1 MVYKKVWSD
10 FHIKKQTQL
19 FNYLVKTYKNLDID
33 TFINVKKK
41 DLAKI
46 IATNDNW
53 GQSNKMHLYF
63 MISRF
68 LDINHKN
75 DKFVKIYAQHGHDLQ
90 LKIETEAG
98 ENKLDAK
105 ELENYRDYDY
115 FKKILYNIPDEED
128 TLKRN
133 YERLLLSL
141 LILQPPLRT
150 SFYRTATFI
159 TNMKANNG
167 SDNYILINKK
177 KKEVTYIVNDDKA
190 SNYKVYKTHPELS
203 FIKIELQE
211 LADFIID
218 SLSRYPRKFLFENL
232 QTGESLE
239 DNAIL
244 KKLRDITELPAINF
258 QIMRSVFITHHH
270 KLHPTHNEKKKLAFM
285 MRHSVDTASKNY
297 NKVFASTKDEPNAEL
312 EKEIEEVKIENSK
325 LKDDLKD
332 VSEQCDDIKQH
343 CKNAFQ
349 PDDRLF
355 IKRRADVIYR
365 YNQKGVTPKDSTMDK
380 YKIVYNNVSQLY
392 Q

>member
-1 MVYKKVWSD
+1 MVYKKTWSD
-10 FHIKKQTQL
+10 FHIRKQTQL
-19 FNYLVKTYKNLDID
+19 FNYLVKTFKNLDID

-46 IATNDNW
+46 IEKNEKW
-53 GQSNKMHLYF
+53 GDSNKMHLYF

-75 DKFVKIYAQHGHDLQ
+75 YKFIKVYAQHGHDLQ
-90 LKIETEAG
+90 VKIENEAG
-98 ENKLDAK
+98 ENKLDEK
-105 ELENYRDYDY
+105 ELQNYRDYSY
-115 FKKILYNIPDEED
+115 FHKILDNIPDEED

-159 TNMKANNG
+159 TNLKNNNG
-167 SDNYILINKK
+167 SDNYILINKAK
-177 KKEVTYIVNDDKA
+177 KQVTYIVNDDKA

-203 FIKIELQE
+203 FIKIESQE

-218 SLSRYPRKFLFENL
+218 SLSRYPRSFLFENPG
-232 QTGESLE
+232 TGESLE

-244 KKLRDITELPAINF
+244 KKLRDITALPAINF
-258 QIMRSVFITHHH
+258 QIMRSVYITHHH
-270 KLHPTHNEKKKLAFM
+270 KLHPTHNDKKKLSYM

-297 NKVFASTKDEPNAEL
+297 NKVFESTKDEPNAEL
-312 EKEIEEVKIENSK
+312 ENQIAEAKIENVK
-325 LKDDLKD
+325 LKSELKD
-332 VSEQCDDIKQH
+332 VSEQCQNVKEH

-349 PDDRLF
+349 PDDKLY
-355 IKRRADVIYR
+355 IKRRSDVIYR
-365 YNQKGVTPKDSTMDK
+365 YNSKGVTPKDSTMTK
-380 YKIVYNNVSQLY
+380 YNIKYNGNTKLY
-392 Q
+392 A